1 MDALL
6 NFQNQ
11 WYMIVLLMLDYVD
24 GPYFLIKYLPKMF
37 GYILAYKIRRFI
49 SVEANHI

>member
-11 WYMIVLLMLDYVD
+11 WYMIVLLMLYYVD